1 MQKIFR
7 KNIYTKNVLYELAQ
21 KFFSKKIIFI

>member
-1 MQKIFR
+1 MQKNFR
-7 KNIYTKNVLYELAQ
+7 KNIYTKNVLYELVQ